1 MESEAAIGW
10 LMCGWR
16 VESSG
21 SLGWFCNNL
30 ASIQG
35 VFSGFESNGY
45 RRYDSSHGHGV
56 GMGLHGASGLLSEVI
71 PPQYLSLWI
80 LECVIV
86 V

>member
-1 MESEAAIGW
+1 MESVAAIGW

-16 VESSG
+16 VEFSG
-21 SLGWFCNNL
+21 FLGWFCSNL

-35 VFSGFESNGY
+35 VFTGFESNG
-45 RRYDSSHGHGV
+45 YDSSHGHGV
-56 GMGLHGASGLLSEVI
+56 GMGHGRASGLLSEVI